1 MFPLFYRM
9 KGKILGSLLGFFMGG
24 PIGLLI
30 GAAIGHVFIDLPAKA
45 AEGRARFNAL
55 VCMAIAKLVKIDGR
69 VAQSE
74 IDEVGRIFAELGL
87 DGDERAAAI
96 DAYHEG
102 RNSPLSPEE
111 MAAEFAREFPSDM
124 ARRAYMIILCRIAL
138 ADGTLG
144 AEELAALEGIARRLG
159 LRISDFVVS
168 RSSGGFGGG
177 NFGGY
182 GNSAFGGGSNASD
195 GCFGAPQGGS
205 LSEAF
210 ALLGVSPDASAD
222 EIKRAYRR
230 KCKELHPDILRSKG
244 LGEVALKALERE
256 LSRVNDAYETIKKYK
271 K

>member
-1 MFPLFYRM
+1 MFRLSNRM

-24 PIGLLI
+24 PIGLLV
-30 GAAIGHVFIDLPAKA
+30 GAALGHVFLDMPAKA

-55 VCMAIAKLVKIDGR
+55 VCIAIAKLVKADGR

-74 IDEVGRIFAELGL
+74 IDEVERIFAELGL

-96 DAYHEG
+96 KAYHRG
-102 RNSPLSPEE
+102 RNSPILLSET
-111 MAAEFAREFPSDM
+111 AAEFAREFPSDT
-124 ARRAYMIILCRIAL
+124 ARRAYMIILCRVAL

-144 AEELAALEGIARRLG
+144 AEETAMLEGVARLLG
-159 LRISDFVVS
+159 LRLSDFVV
-168 RSSGGFGGG
+168 RQAEGGSGGG
-177 NFGGY
+177 NFGG
-182 GNSAFGGGSNASD
+182 GSGASR
-195 GCFGAPQGGS
+195 GGS